1 MMNGNAA
8 GPTLAVRGVEK
19 ELSNGREV
27 VHILKGVSFELNRGE
42 MVALMGPSGSGKS
55 TLLGIVSGLDHPTSG
70 EVLLGGRDISN
81 LSERELSRL
90 RSQQVGM
97 VFQSYNLIST
107 LTALENVQLPLLV
120 PGRSRDSSGGLDR
133 ARALLQE
140 VGLGHRLNH
149 RPSQL
154 SGGEQ
159 QRVGVARALVTDP
172 NLLVADEPTG
182 NLDRETGEALV
193 DLLLDLRQRLG
204 TTILLATHNSAVA
217 ERADRILRM
226 NDGRLVDADL
236 ASRSAA
242 GV

>member
-182 NLDRETGEALV
+182 NLDRETGESLV